1 LNRLSQCNPF
11 LKPKEN
17 KPFSNRMNVCKFLK
31 QMIEKEKKQPMDL
44 HKNDI
49 LTKISRYN
57 LIRNGRM
64 IYIDIHQKIQG
75 NLAGNFIAVPNLVNI
90 VAKPEHQGTGVDEQK
105 ALEDCLKKIKGLNLE
120 DLFPVADSVTSTTR
134 DN

>member
-1 LNRLSQCNPF
+1 
-11 LKPKEN
+11 
-17 KPFSNRMNVCKFLK
+17 
-31 QMIEKEKKQPMDL
+31 MDL
-44 HKNDI
+44 HQNDI

-64 IYIDIHQKIQG
+64 IYIDVHQKIQG

-90 VAKPEHQGTGVDEQK
+90 VAKPEHQGAGEDEQK
-105 ALEDCLKKIKGLNLE
+105 ALENCLKKIKGLGLE
-120 DLFPVADSVTSTTR
+120 DLFPAAGPLAPPPK